1 MFHVKQETMGKVQ
14 VKQLHHSLMKRFPA
28 AFPSEQESIKPLKIG
43 IDKDLIERL
52 SGEANPNLIR
62 RVLANQTERACYYLA
77 VLYGRGVR
85 VDLDGKPAGVVDEK
99 AKAIAARKITE
110 IQQRQKAQS
119 ERYQAHVKAEKIA
132 QQEKA
137 KRKAELERRRREK
150 EERRRIHAER
160 VQKAK
165 ERREREAQAAAQQE
179 STEKPKKEIRYSLTE
194 KKKPQIKVKK
204 RRKLAIVRPKNPK
217 Q

>member
-1 MFHVKQETMGKVQ
+1 MSKTEVKQFHQTLAE
-14 VKQLHHSLMKRFPA
+14 RFPR
-28 AFPSEQESIKPLKIG
+28 AFPLEQESIKPLKIG

-52 SGEANPNLIR
+52 GDEANPNLIR

-85 VDLDGKPAGVVDEK
+85 VDLDGNPAGVVDEK
-99 AKAIAARKITE
+99 AKAIAAQKITD
-110 IQQRQKAQS
+110 IQKRQKAQS

-165 ERREREAQAAAQQE
+165 EHKEREAQAAAQQQPA
-179 STEKPKKEIRYSLTE
+179 EKPKKEITYSLTE
-194 KKKPQIKVKK
+194 KKKPEIKVKK
-204 RRKLAIVRPKNPK
+204 RRKLTIVKPKNPK